1 MRPALLL
8 AAALALGALPAAA
21 SPTRPPATVAASGE
35 ATTTTDLRCLFVSG
49 ALAQSDDPELKN
61 IGTLSLFYFW
71 GRIEGR
77 LPTSEIAQ
85 RLIDEAKKMT
95 PGDIKAQAQTCANMS
110 RTASQNLSDISDA
123 LQKALGP
130 PPAAAAPNSAP
141 AAPQTTPA
149 APPGG

>member
-49 ALAQSDDPELKN
+49 ALAQSDDPDLKN

-77 LPTSEIAQ
+77 MPADEVAA
-85 RLIDEAKKMT
+85 RLIDEARKMT
-95 PGDIKAQAQTCANMS
+95 PDEIKAQAQTCANLS
-110 RTASQNLSDISDA
+110 KAASQALSDISDT

-130 PPAAAAPNSAP
+130 PPAAPPAAAP
-141 AAPQTTPA
+141 AAPETTPT
-149 APPGG
+149 APAGK